1 LKSEH
6 VLESHHLAVAPY
18 YESLGPVPP
27 GRGTSPCWIPP
38 SVSVNCDPHIIQFV
52 AENHAIRSRIET
64 SLNDLSPGCTITW
77 TDSTT
82 TNNGTVIIS
91 FGGVH
96 TGISSISTLNACRDG
111 LCELLGVI
119 KAGSIDVLQD
129 IWPSFVEQWEEQF
142 PKDDKSVC
150 IQVDPDKCCV
160 HVVGEQEKYEEMRAR
175 LDGLRSD
182 LVEKFRRS
190 KTRITEHIP
199 NILLHQISLLDTCGF
214 FKTESADDF
223 TAGVVDDVIMLEG
236 QPDKVIDWK
245 VKMYKKLA
253 FAQSETARVD
263 EYVLTVLKQE
273 PFHRHLEQLLQP
285 ITGVVWYTAGEAIEV
300 YGEDQDKVS
309 RPVLVGESLM
319 QKILACE
326 I

>member
-1 LKSEH
+1 M
-6 VLESHHLAVAPY
+6 
-18 YESLGPVPP
+18 
-27 GRGTSPCWIPP
+27 
-38 SVSVNCDPHIIQFV
+38 
-52 AENHAIRSRIET
+52 AENDAIRSRIET
-64 SLNDLSPGCTITW
+64 SLNDLSPGCTVTFR
-77 TDSTT
+77 DSTT
-82 TNNGTVIIS
+82 PDSGTIEIS
-91 FGGVH
+91 FAVVN
-96 TGISSISTLNACRDG
+96 TGISSMTTSKACRDR
-111 LCELLGVI
+111 LSELLVMI
-119 KAGSIDVLQD
+119 KAGCIDVLQD

-160 HVVGEQEKYEEMRAR
+160 HVVGEREKYEEMSVR
-175 LDGLRSD
+175 LDSLRSD
-182 LVEKFRRS
+182 LVEKLRRS
-190 KTRITEHIP
+190 KTRITERIP
-199 NILLHQISLLDTCGF
+199 NILLHQISLLETCGF
-214 FKTESADDF
+214 FKTEAADDF

-236 QPDKVIDWK
+236 QLDEVINWK
-245 VKMYKKLA
+245 VKMYEKLA

-285 ITGVVWYTAGEAIEV
+285 IPGVVWYTAGEAIEV